1 MTVTFYGQPEHLADP
16 PPTLAL
22 TLVSETI
29 IVAVVQVG
37 PHFLSLQIYVL
48 EVNTDLLYKPHPTG
62 V

>member
-37 PHFLSLQIYVL
+37 AQFFSLRIYVP
-48 EVNTDLLYKPHPTG
+48 E
-62 V
+62 